1 MADQSQF
8 TYTLQVAPLT
18 GAVITTLAKHY
29 PEADIRCRE
38 HDKIIIIQNRD
49 LPADILDSIRLDL
62 LFYDRNPTLPL
73 ENLCSNL
80 HNYIPKNE
88 SQKEML
94 LYA

>member
-38 HDKIIIIQNRD
+38 HDKIIISYLSEQMI
-49 LPADILDSIRLDL
+49 
-62 LFYDRNPTLPL
+62 FYSNFSNHLIALKKIKQIFPL
-73 ENLCSNL
+73 EYLIYNLS
-80 HNYIPKNE
+80 IF
-88 SQKEML
+88 Q
-94 LYA
+94 YAFFWKYVERK